1 MDVRLTSEL
10 FEAFKA
16 IPEIPDYIAAKV
28 DAAVQDGDTH
38 TLSISDDERMAIE
51 EMCQW
56 HVIKDPATGEL
67 TPKAVLYNSIID
79 AIYDADLM

>member
-16 IPEIPDYIAAKV
+16 IPEIPDYIAVKIEGSTR
-28 DAAVQDGDTH
+28 DGDVH
-38 TLSISDDERMAIE
+38 VISITEDERMVVE

-56 HVIKDPATGEL
+56 HVLKDPTTGEL
-67 TPKAVLYNSIID
+67 TPKAVLYDSIIN
-79 AIYDADLM
+79 AIYDADLS